1 MEERKLYKQ
10 RYVCEYIW
18 IGGKNEIRSKTKVIE
33 LYTSDTQY
41 ILSDFPIWNYD
52 GSSTWQADS
61 DSNTEVILKPC
72 AVYRDPLRTN
82 TYTRNVLI
90 LCDTYDSNDEPLSTN
105 TRYHAN
111 MLFDRKLDEIPW
123 FGIEQEYFI
132 EFNENFK
139 SSNIFIMPREGEH
152 YCGKAAFSSV
162 ERKIV
167 EEHLFA
173 CIKAGLLISGINA
186 EVTDRQ
192 WEFQIGPC
200 VGISAG
206 DQMIIARYLLERIAE
221 KYDAII
227 NYYPKPYL
235 NVNGSGCHVNFST
248 LAMRSK
254 NGMEIISEC
263 MNKLE
268 LAHKK
273 HIQVYGID
281 NNLRLTGTHE
291 TSSCNTFSWGV
302 GTRNTS
308 IRIPNQTVKEGCGY
322 FEDRRPASNI
332 DPYVVTSI
340 IFETCCL

>member
-1 MEERKLYKQ
+1 MENIRQDTNKYI
-10 RYVCEYIW
+10 CEYIW

-33 LYTSDTQY
+33 MCDSRIPYV
-41 ILSDFPIWNYD
+41 LSDFPIWNYD
-52 GSSTWQADS
+52 GSSTWQANGEV
-61 DSNTEVILKPC
+61 NTEVILKPC
-72 AVYRDPLRTN
+72 AVYKDPLRTTN
-82 TYTRNVLI
+82 DTCNVLV
-90 LCDTYDSNDEPLSTN
+90 LCDTYDINDEPLSTN
-105 TRYHAN
+105 SRFHAN
-111 MLFDRKLDEIPW
+111 MLFARKLDEVPW
-123 FGIEQEYFI
+123 FGLEQEYFI

-139 SSNIFIMPREGEH
+139 TSNIFTLPRDGEH
-152 YCGKAAFSSV
+152 YCGRAAFSSL
-162 ERKIV
+162 ERKIT

-173 CIKAGLLISGINA
+173 CINAGLLISGINA

-206 DQMIIARYLLERIAE
+206 DQMIIARYLLERISE
-221 KYDAII
+221 RYDAII

-248 LAMRSK
+248 SSIRST
-254 NGMEIISEC
+254 NGIKIIEDC

-268 LAHKK
+268 AAHKK
-273 HIQVYGID
+273 HIQVYGLD
-281 NNLRLTGTHE
+281 NQLRLTGIHE
-291 TSSCNTFSWGV
+291 TSSCEKFTWGV

-308 IRIPNQTVKEGCGY
+308 IRIPNQTVKDGYGY

-332 DPYVVTSI
+332 DPYIVSST